1 MDLKD
6 KMPSMLFLNNFQS
19 HQSIPYQKSHTNNT
33 SIREEILKEVKKKT
47 EDKEV
52 EADYILDD

>member
-1 MDLKD
+1 
-6 KMPSMLFLNNFQS
+6 MPSMLFLNNFQS
-19 HQSIPYQKSHTNNT
+19 HQSIPYQKSNINNT